1 VQQSQGQY
9 ELVMNPEYEDF
20 NLELLQDYWQF
31 NEIEKHQFTYS
42 VKKLV
47 EKYDISSSAKLERI
61 VKHSG
66 HLKYTGIKN
75 CKKCYFDYEIFIRKD
90 IGFKDWKNYK
100 RELEC
105 YDCRRRSVQ
114 NYMNKYLNEF
124 KLCIPTLSDEPIDS
138 PKQQLSYLEKI
149 VLYVMLSKIK
159 IGTDNVL
166 PQHEWRSFVELEANG
181 AGDLVKR
188 IFEKGYLFKTNEF
201 DEFIQK

>member
-1 VQQSQGQY
+1 
-9 ELVMNPEYEDF
+9 MNPEYEDF

-100 RELEC
+100 RELGWC
-105 YDCRRRSVQ
+105 FK
-114 NYMNKYLNEF
+114 KYA
-124 KLCIPTLSDEPIDS
+124 
-138 PKQQLSYLEKI
+138 EKNN
-149 VLYVMLSKIK
+149 MAFDKI
-159 IGTDNVL
+159 
-166 PQHEWRSFVELEANG
+166 
-181 AGDLVKR
+181 
-188 IFEKGYLFKTNEF
+188 
-201 DEFIQK
+201 

>member
-1 VQQSQGQY
+1 
-9 ELVMNPEYEDF
+9 M
-20 NLELLQDYWQF
+20 
-31 NEIEKHQFTYS
+31 
-42 VKKLV
+42 

-124 KLCIPTLSDEPIDS
+124 ISLWFRLCSNGDS
-138 PKQQLSYLEKI
+138 AFNWFWEKRR
-149 VLYVMLSKIK
+149 V
-159 IGTDNVL
+159 
-166 PQHEWRSFVELEANG
+166 
-181 AGDLVKR
+181 
-188 IFEKGYLFKTNEF
+188 
-201 DEFIQK
+201 